1 MIRAKFAVNSMKHM
15 WTYDQEKESIV
26 SLLRTTTM
34 KLLHPNLLQNYSS
47 KSERATLTQRH
58 VSGRQ
63 VPFNSEFV
71 YVMPLNRFVRA
82 RAQERQFEPRHDQQQ
97 YGGADMSINNCIRL
111 HEENLGLRQ
120 EVVVLHSGGQLRH
133 HLLDDVPT
141 QREKS
146 GRASSGVFDRPKA
159 VGNCDLM
166 ARAAFEG
173 KGRREKA

>member
-34 KLLHPNLLQNYSS
+34 KLLHPNLLQNY
-47 KSERATLTQRH
+47 
-58 VSGRQ
+58 GRQ

-71 YVMPLNRFVRA
+71 YVMPLNR
-82 RAQERQFEPRHDQQQ
+82 
-97 YGGADMSINNCIRL
+97 
-111 HEENLGLRQ
+111 LRQ